1 MKHIPRHRTFAA
13 FVLLTLVSSV
23 CWGIFADISNNDLR
37 SQSRK
42 QFAENNI
49 KEAYDGFS
57 ELAIRS
63 DTGGLE
69 LVQDMSMLFQCMQR
83 LRKYTDFDQLIEKI
97 IAAHPKDWRV
107 LSQAIQQY
115 QSVPKHGVLVDNQWQ
130 RAPQRITGQVLNSTD
145 RDRVRALQLFE

>member
-1 MKHIPRHRTFAA
+1 MNHIPRRQTFAA
-13 FVLLTLVSSV
+13 LVLLTLICSVS
-23 CWGIFADISNNDLR
+23 WGVFSDLSNSDLR

-42 QFAENNI
+42 QFTENNI

-57 ELAIRS
+57 ELATRS
-63 DTGGLE
+63 DTGGKE
-69 LVQDMSMLFQCMQR
+69 LVQDMNMLFQCMQR
-83 LRKYTDFDQLIEKI
+83 LRKYTEFDQLIEKI

-130 RAPQRITGQVLNSTD
+130 RAPQRITG
-145 RDRVRALQLFE
+145 